1 MLGSSK
7 VEVHLTGYYS
17 PPDELAAGL
26 PGDEDEDEEYEGEEE
41 DMEDD
46 EENGMV
52 RAGNSI

>member
-1 MLGSSK
+1 LLGSSK

-41 DMEDD
+41 DD